1 MNNSVQLAVLGAG
14 LIGKRHIEHII
25 AEPGAE
31 LYAVVDPSPAGQEV
45 ASAKGARWY
54 PNFAAMIATGRP
66 DGVIIATPNQMHLSN
81 GLEAI
86 ATGVPALIEKPI
98 ADDIVAGIKLVD
110 AAEKAGV
117 PILTGHHKRH
127 NPTAQRAKAIIDEG
141 RLGQIVTVHG
151 FFWLM
156 KPDDYFDLQWRREI
170 GAGPV
175 LLNLSHDIDLL
186 RYLCGE
192 VEAVQAFQSNAVR
205 NYPVDE
211 TTVVILKFANGALG
225 TINVT
230 DTVVAPWSWE
240 QTTGE
245 NPAYPHTDQTCYHI
259 GGTHGSLSV
268 PRLEL
273 WTNEAKRGWW
283 EPFRIERY
291 VAADQ
296 DPLRLQIQQ
305 FCRVIR
311 GEEAPLVS
319 GREGLMTL
327 KVIDAVKRAANTG
340 KLVKI
345 EQQDLCN

>member
-1 MNNSVQLAVLGAG
+1 VEG
-14 LIGKRHIEHII
+14 
-25 AEPGAE
+25 
-31 LYAVVDPSPAGQEV
+31 
-45 ASAKGARWY
+45 
-54 PNFAAMIATGRP
+54 T
-66 DGVIIATPNQMHLSN
+66 
-81 GLEAI
+81 
-86 ATGVPALIEKPI
+86 
-98 ADDIVAGIKLVD
+98 KLVE
-110 AAEKAGV
+110 AAEQAGV
-117 PILTGHHKRH
+117 AILTGHHRRH
-127 NPTAQRAKAIIDEG
+127 NPMIQRAKAIIDEG
-141 RLGQIVTVHG
+141 RLGRIVTVHG

-156 KPDDYFDLQWRREI
+156 KPDDYFELPWRRMT

-175 LLNLSHDIDLL
+175 LLNLSHDLDLL

-192 VEAVQAFQSNAVR
+192 VAAVQAFQSNAVR

-225 TINVT
+225 TMNVT

-240 QTTGE
+240 HTTGE
-245 NPAYPHTDQTCYHI
+245 NPDYPHTDQICYQI

-273 WTNEAKRGWW
+273 WTNEARRGWW
-283 EPFRIERY
+283 EPFKVERH

-311 GEEAPLVS
+311 GEEKPLVS

-327 KVIDAVKRAANTG
+327 KVVDAVKRAAESG
-340 KLVKI
+340 EPVRI
-345 EQQDLCN
+345 EQ

>member
-1 MNNSVQLAVLGAG
+1 MDNPVRLAVLGAG

-25 AEPGAE
+25 AEPRTE
-31 LYAVVDPSPAGQEV
+31 LHAIVDPSPAGKEV
-45 ASAKGARWY
+45 ASAKGANWY
-54 PNFAAMIATGRP
+54 PNFTAMISSGRP

-81 GLEAI
+81 GLEAVTFGI
-86 ATGVPALIEKPI
+86 PALIEKPI
-98 ADDIVAGIKLVD
+98 ADDIDAGIKLVE

-117 PILTGHHKRH
+117 PLLTGHHRRH
-127 NPTAQRAKAIIDEG
+127 NPTIQRAKAIIDEG
-141 RLGQIVTVHG
+141 RLGRIVAVHG

-170 GAGPV
+170 GAGPL

-240 QTTGE
+240 HTAGE
-245 NPAYPHTDQTCYHI
+245 NPAYPHTDQTCYQI
-259 GGTHGSLSV
+259 GGTRGSLSV

-273 WTNEAKRGWW
+273 WTNEDKQSWW
-283 EPFRIERY
+283 EPFKIERY
-291 VAADQ
+291 VAADH

-311 GEEAPLVS
+311 REKEPLVS

-327 KVIDAVKRAANTG
+327 KVIDAIKRAATTG
-340 KLVKI
+340 EMMKI
-345 EQQDLCN
+345 